1 MVNIL
6 NKLKKKKIA
15 YFNNHTQK
23 IHIRELSRVESI
35 KRYFDKAFKKVA
47 PPSS

>member
-1 MVNIL
+1 M
-6 NKLKKKKIA
+6 KRRKIA
-15 YFNNHTQK
+15 YFDNHTKK
-23 IHIRELSRVESI
+23 IQTRELSRVESI